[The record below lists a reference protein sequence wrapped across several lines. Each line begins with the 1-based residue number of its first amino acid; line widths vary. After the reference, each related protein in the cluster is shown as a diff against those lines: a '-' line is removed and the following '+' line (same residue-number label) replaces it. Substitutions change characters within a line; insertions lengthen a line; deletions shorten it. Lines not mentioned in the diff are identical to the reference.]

1 MSSNAVNEDE
11 ESNDIPP
18 SFFLLTPFRFRLPR
32 TKPLIFGK
40 ILEEI
45 SDYGMTESYYR
56 TLDYA
61 TKLRKEVV
69 KCIEHYAT
77 VEAVPPAKDNLRELD
92 EIACRL
98 YAGAAHILEAIED
111 YLPTLFLLLR
121 LEKDNHIQ
129 FRKGEWVQWA
139 TAFPLGEEEMET
151 TRFSRGHSIN
161 YELCHV
167 IFLQGI
173 CEYTRAARGLY
184 KLRHLNERHT
194 LVPIEYSFL

>member
-18 SFFLLTPFRFRLPR
+18 SFFLLNPFRFRLPR

-69 KCIEHYAT
+69 KSIEHYAT
-77 VEAVPPAKDNLRELD
+77 VEAVPPAKDNLR
-92 EIACRL
+92 
-98 YAGAAHILEAIED
+98 
-111 YLPTLFLLLR
+111 
-121 LEKDNHIQ
+121 
-129 FRKGEWVQWA
+129 
-139 TAFPLGEEEMET
+139 
-151 TRFSRGHSIN
+151 
-161 YELCHV
+161 
-167 IFLQGI
+167 
-173 CEYTRAARGLY
+173 
-184 KLRHLNERHT
+184 
-194 LVPIEYSFL
+194 